1 MSLSVTLSYC
11 RLIVVILIMTRNC
24 CGNKRHIIVLL
35 HNPVNKRK
43 CLSVYNCVLVRRVI
57 VTAEA
62 EVTQAV
68 RYIFTVVFFN
78 TLQNVR
84 VCSQNKVCT
93 CVNRLVCKLCLCIVR
108 SGSLFFAPVNTYY
121 NKLCTKTFNRT
132 DNIFKF
138 CRLCFV
144 KCVNSDKSDRYSVYI
159 SYRSIRTY
167 KIGDTG
173 LIQIFYRVR
182 KTYVTVIGTVVICK
196 VCRLNT

>member
-1 MSLSVTLSYC
+1 MSNIQSTYSLFESFCHPQLLPADSRYTHHDPKLL
-11 RLIVVILIMTRNC
+11 R
-24 CGNKRHIIVLL
+24 NKRHIIVLL

-159 SYRSIRTY
+159 SYRGIRTY
-167 KIGDTG
+167 KIETPASFKYF
-173 LIQIFYRVR
+173 IVSE
-182 KTYVTVIGTVVICK
+182 
-196 VCRLNT
+196 RLTSP